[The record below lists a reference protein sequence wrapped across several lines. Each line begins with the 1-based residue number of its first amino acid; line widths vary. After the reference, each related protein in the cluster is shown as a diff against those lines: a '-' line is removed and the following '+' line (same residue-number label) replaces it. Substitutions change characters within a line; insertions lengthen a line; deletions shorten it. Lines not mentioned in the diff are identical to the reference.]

1 MRDASRKSYSIRL
14 PERIAAELEVSA
26 SQAGITPTTLI
37 QQLIIG
43 KFDTG
48 AHPDTNQPATS
59 VAVGASADSERR
71 QQERHR
77 QLLYE
82 VGKMRSVLL
91 HALDHTLNPDAVDRI
106 IEAAEATTREYVDGL
121 LGSKESAR

>member
-1 MRDASRKSYSIRL
+1 MSDASRKSFSIRL
-14 PERIAAELEVSA
+14 PERIAVRLESSA

-37 QQLIIG
+37 QQVIVCR
-43 KFDTG
+43 FDTG
-48 AHPDTNQPATS
+48 ARQGTDQQATS

-91 HALDHTLNPDAVDRI
+91 HALDHTLNADTVDRI
-106 IEAAEATTREYVDGL
+106 IEAAEATAREYVDGL
-121 LGSKESAR
+121 LESKESPR